1 MTEQQAQSAGNWLDS
16 LVEYVKQ
23 ALEIVQLKTD
33 AIDRARQDDEA
44 FTMGLVIIALGGIG
58 AAIGAIFP
66 FGLIM
71 FPVMY
76 VVFAFIF
83 AAIIHLLATMVFG
96 GEGEFLGFFRPYG
109 LAYILTWVNVI
120 PILNLVLGWVAGIWM
135 LVVAVLCVERA
146 YGLDRPK
153 AIATVAIPVV
163 VMFFLLT
170 VFFAVVGVAAFLAL
184 SS

>member
-23 ALEIVQLKTD
+23 ALEIIQLKTD
-33 AIDRARQDDEA
+33 AIDQARQDDEA

-96 GEGEFLGFFRPYG
+96 GEGEFLDFFRPYG

-135 LVVAVLCVERA
+135 LVVAVICVERA
-146 YGLDRPK
+146 YGMDRPK

-163 VMFFLLT
+163 VMFVLMMM
-170 VFFAVVGVAAFLAL
+170 FFAVVGVAAFLAL